1 MALQSASQYNH
12 NWDNSNSK
20 EWCSLQHLTVAVTHK
35 TKQMQPVRIPARSKS
50 SYLNPGRYM
59 RTVCFSIWIF
69 IFIALTLTKHYT
81 NRLQTMH
88 SKGTVYLLLYG
99 KAGMVFLLQVT
110 LCDPCL
116 SASKWFV
123 YYARCYTSALLLL
136 LYFLSVP
143 ISLTVSIYR

>member
-1 MALQSASQYNH
+1 
-12 NWDNSNSK
+12 
-20 EWCSLQHLTVAVTHK
+20 
-35 TKQMQPVRIPARSKS
+35 
-50 SYLNPGRYM
+50 
-59 RTVCFSIWIF
+59 
-69 IFIALTLTKHYT
+69 
-81 NRLQTMH
+81 MH